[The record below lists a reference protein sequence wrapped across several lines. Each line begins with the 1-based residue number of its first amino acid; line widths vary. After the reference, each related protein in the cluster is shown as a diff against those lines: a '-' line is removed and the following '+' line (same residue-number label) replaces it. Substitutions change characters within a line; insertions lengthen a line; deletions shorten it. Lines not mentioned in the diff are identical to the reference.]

1 MAAIIWRFH
10 SSGVRKALCTAS
22 ANGIP
27 LYIQPRQ
34 QPSGT
39 KHCSDSI
46 VDARPHAIGTH
57 KISAKNLPHNVI
69 RAISA
74 VCNSCHLAYMCI
86 LE

>member
-10 SSGVRKALCTAS
+10 SSGVRKALC
-22 ANGIP
+22 GV
-27 LYIQPRQ
+27 RQ
-34 QPSGT
+34 WYSTINRLGSNRAAQT
-39 KHCSDSI
+39 QLDSI

-74 VCNSCHLAYMCI
+74 VCNSCHLARTCVY
-86 LE
+86 